1 MTDRNPLARSLQLLW
16 EGLPERAKGPKS
28 RLTLGQIVTA
38 GIELADTDGIE
49 ALSMRKL
56 AQKLD
61 VGTMSLYRYVPSK
74 AELLDLMLDAV
85 VGPSQA
91 RRTAAER
98 GWREFLSTTAR
109 ETRKLYITHSWAL
122 QVNWSRPVLG
132 PNSVADLNLFLTGV
146 KNLSLS
152 DQEKMN
158 LATVIDSYVTG
169 TVRQELLWLNASSE
183 SGMSDDEFW
192 TYQLPTLNRVMSSG
206 RFPAMAELS
215 ENTFDSTWEENFE
228 FGLEL
233 ILDGL
238 ETRLGRP

>member
-1 MTDRNPLARSLQLLW
+1 
-16 EGLPERAKGPKS
+16 
-28 RLTLGQIVTA
+28 
-38 GIELADTDGIE
+38 
-49 ALSMRKL
+49 MRKL

-109 ETRKLYITHSWAL
+109 EARKLYITHSWAL